1 MKKYQDILRDQ
12 TSRNFAAKNVNT
24 SLLLLPLRLETKIT
38 KKNVDVTDEPER
50 ALDAFVEL
58 HSIMQGYYNYI
69 KEKRIDDIHAE
80 NALHELKS
88 RIRHG
93 IHEFEKIDLLYAE
106 DKALLQ
112 DLANNIYETLD
123 MVELQDTFAPLIE
136 TLDDITRLTTYND
149 KNASNF
155 LHNLEHV
162 TRMLENTATHPL
174 FCGKNRARNPNS
186 YSQTA
191 RFRIACKRYK
201 EVNSWFEV
209 ESKGQPTKIEY
220 EVNMIQTGLIT
231 KSQCDKFERLI
242 ERIWRVVE
250 PEQEKNDS
258 TTISTDYKILTN
270 VYPFSSIGEFND
282 DYYKDIRSIKPASL
296 RNKYYHYKE
305 LLEIAQKLFENIKT
319 FHKNILPS
327 VKQKLNRKVSNGKL
341 CPTRYTLLTSRLMN
355 AELAI
360 INACSRSDKYRR
372 YLVKDAYHRLKNIN
386 DIIATTYFTYSEQCE
401 FVKKLVNYIN
411 TIQKERKAV
420 RSFNIS
426 NVSKCKVT
434 NSGNIHKTEKKKC
447 LCLRIYPDVVALTQ
461 TARQISRAEYLAGK
475 DFWLKYIYNTDSVFR
490 KSLWLAMCDLYPA
503 YRAAFI
509 LKRTFPKAN
518 YSIICRKAKD
528 FHDNELAL
536 EDFMK
541 EIDDNFVNS
550 FPTTY
555 VDNGEELFSIPV
567 TSLLPDRFVVN
578 ASLKTKKN
586 AIRTIS
592 QYGHRLPKQLQVG
605 LDLNNL
611 DSATEE
617 RKTADNKKQLYLNGG
632 LQWMTDY
639 DEAERMG
646 MAITVPLSSF
656 INGHKG
662 KERQFEFSQIFVYGI
677 NDADNDEAS
686 KMIEEMFT
694 AHLYSDK
701 AMDIISF
708 DTASNIITSDD
719 AKYAFDSSEDV
730 QRNRFQHQPHNCVT
744 PHKPEKN
751 NDLDLLDK
759 LFCLKDSVLGN
770 IDVPGEAGTA
780 EVELQRTVN
789 KLMIEYMTDDKVIPI
804 VNPLLTAIKNTPSL
818 YDYLCKDVLP
828 RGPFPMMRIG
838 DQPYG
843 ILPACDLKHLALGS
857 DHPLNIVKKILL
869 VLTAHWNN
877 ILSENIINCYGMDG
891 DGKGKDV
898 TTQDYLS
905 ILGNTPQSNSFYN
918 RKTVSGDI
926 IDAAYFRGEVFQH
939 QIEEL
944 SAIAKKLKLVNSED
958 GKEKIKSIIP
968 DYDYVPIISKDSMDS
983 EDLCFTAIT
992 EALQLDNI
1000 IEFVRSRIENIN
1012 TANKHGV
1019 QLNIDRDA
1027 IRLQIIESF
1036 DLFNYRLDAWLMG
1049 ILNNKLRS
1057 RMDKGRHRMALGCFG
1072 WLFNLRENDDFNIGC
1087 TNEYI
1092 IAPSVNQAITG
1103 AIMRSS
1109 YKYSVKNDNAGVEH
1123 DYDMGINLSSERV
1136 RSAIRIIEGIQ
1147 NGLSLGAILGA
1158 DMERLIHEAY
1168 KADKEMELDSCIY
1181 SLRQRYPLTTSDVE
1195 SNSVSPANI
1204 TVLNGA
1210 SLLDEYSE
1218 CKSKAVENAKKEADV
1233 EAEIIKWLENLGLFE
1248 GDSVRNDKIKKLREI
1263 IDVIDDEKDALTD
1276 VVLTESVYK
1285 LTQGNTDAS
1294 HAIMRA
1300 LSELRNIPM
1309 PEVSEIPIASAQID
1323 GHMLAMLPANAEYS
1337 NSSSL
1342 LAATEPK
1349 MDQWLRQMMISP
1361 ADICMQVVEQVET
1374 IDENNNKVMTYVTS
1388 DSLSLGELGISA
1400 SEMVYLSADKP
1411 SFTHFVEVLS
1421 WMKTGVFKTHVSD
1434 KDLVEYKDGMHAF
1447 SECAMAID
1455 DLRKVIVSAHALT
1468 NDDLVKQTGMDSQA
1482 VYNDMSN
1489 EYHHVKGY
1497 ITRLLCD
1504 MQDLINRQLSIQNSE
1519 KEDYVTAALP
1529 DDMVAEA
1536 IRILLDCYRIG
1547 NQTALDN
1554 VNDGIFIG
1562 DRDMMDGIVE
1572 WKRIVEAQH
1581 SLFQSM
1587 QTIFNNMQAKFE
1599 EAEKIIADDAEHK
1612 HTTYVEAI
1620 KKVLV
1625 AGYLVVPAFRPDANV
1640 PIADLADQAN
1650 GKRFVN
1656 INQMELETII
1666 GEMAQVEEPMMN
1678 LHQVRLFQKCNDI
1691 DVADISPMQIASVED
1706 NTKVSQWL
1714 GTEVASE
1721 QDVKDAFIYIVMNPD
1736 EMVNAYRMQNPILAG
1751 IVIDHWVERIPYSNQ
1766 TAAVAFGYDQPDAEA
1781 PQTLLLAMATKDNK
1795 KGWNEKMLVN
1805 SLKSAIHMVKCRTVS
1820 PDMLCKDAWASGLF
1834 PLLEY
1839 RDPKYSKKSVKPVV

>member
-38 KKNVDVTDEPER
+38 KKEVDVTDEPER
-50 ALDAFVEL
+50 ALDAFAEL
-58 HSIMQGYYNYI
+58 HSIVQEYYNYI
-69 KEKRIDDIHAE
+69 KAKRIDDTHAE
-80 NALHELKS
+80 NAMHELKS
-88 RIRHG
+88 RICHG

-112 DLANNIYETLD
+112 DLANNIYEALD

-136 TLDDITRLTTYND
+136 TLDDITRLTTHND
-149 KNASNF
+149 KDATNF

-162 TRMLENTATHPL
+162 TRLLENTATHPL
-174 FCGKNRARNPNS
+174 FCGKKRAGNRTS
-186 YSQTA
+186 YSQIA
-191 RFRIACKRYK
+191 RFRLACKRYK

-209 ESKGQPTKIEY
+209 ESKGQPTMIETV
-220 EVNMIQTGLIT
+220 VNRIQTGIIT
-231 KSQCDKFERLI
+231 KSQCEKFERLI

-250 PEQEKNDS
+250 PMQEKEDNS
-258 TTISTDYKILTN
+258 TTVSVDYTILTN
-270 VYPFSSIGEFND
+270 VYPFSSNDEFNED
-282 DYYKDIRSIKPASL
+282 FYNNISDIEPASL

-305 LLEIAQKLFENIKT
+305 LLVIAKKLYDNIKT
-319 FHKNILPS
+319 FHKSELSRI
-327 VKQKLNRKVSNGKL
+327 KQKLYSKVSKGKL
-341 CPTRYTLLTSRLMN
+341 CPTRYTLLASRLMN

-360 INACSRSDKYRR
+360 VNACSRSDKYRR

-386 DIIATTYFTYSEQCE
+386 DIIATTYFTYTEQRE
-401 FVKKLVNYIN
+401 FLKKLVNDIN
-411 TIQKERKAV
+411 IIQKERKAE
-420 RSFNIS
+420 RSFNIT

-434 NSGNIHKTEKKKC
+434 NEGDIHKTEKKKC

-475 DFWLKYIYNTDSVFR
+475 DFWLKYIFTDKADYR
-490 KSLWLAMCDLYPA
+490 QSLWLAICDLYPA

-518 YSIICRKAKD
+518 YNIISRKAKE
-528 FHDNELAL
+528 FHDNELTL

-578 ASLKTKKN
+578 ASFKTKKN

-611 DSATEE
+611 ESTTEE
-617 RKTADNKKQLYLNGG
+617 RCTVDNKKQLYLNGG

-656 INGHKG
+656 VNGRKG
-662 KERQFEFSQIFVYGI
+662 CKRQFEFNQIFVYGI

-694 AHLYSDK
+694 THLYSDK
-701 AMDIISF
+701 AMDVISF

-730 QRNRFQHQPHNCVT
+730 QRNRFQHQPYNCVT

-759 LFCLKDSVLGN
+759 LFCLKESVLGN

-789 KLMIEYMTDDKVIPI
+789 KLMIEYMTDDKVVPI

-818 YDYLCKDVLP
+818 HDYLCKDVLP

-843 ILPACDLKHLALGS
+843 ILPACDLKHLAFRS

-877 ILSENIINCYGMDG
+877 ILGENIINCYGMDG
-891 DGKGKDV
+891 DGNGKNV

-944 SAIAKKLKLVNSED
+944 YEIARKLKLVNSAE

-968 DYDYVPIISKDSMDS
+968 DYDYVPIISKDSTDA
-983 EDLCFTAIT
+983 EDRCFTAIT

-1000 IEFVRSRIENIN
+1000 IKYVKSRIEEIN
-1012 TANKHGV
+1012 AANKHSV
-1019 QLNIDRDA
+1019 QLNMDSNA
-1027 IRLQIIESF
+1027 IRLQIIEFF

-1057 RMDKGRHRMALGCFG
+1057 RMDKGRHSMALGCFG

-1123 DYDMGINLSSERV
+1123 DYDMGVNLSSERV

-1168 KADKEMELDSCIY
+1168 KADSKMELDSCIY
-1181 SLRQRYPLTTSDVE
+1181 KLRQRYPLTTSDVE
-1195 SNSVSPANI
+1195 NHNASSANI

-1218 CKSKAVENAKKEADV
+1218 CRSNAAKKKV
-1233 EAEIIKWLENLGLFE
+1233 EVEEEVTKWLKKLGLFD
-1248 GDSVRNDKIKKLREI
+1248 GDSERDVKIKRICEI

-1323 GHMLAMLPANAEYS
+1323 GHMLAMLPANAEYNHS
-1337 NSSSL
+1337 TSL

-1349 MDQWLRQMMISP
+1349 MEQWLRQMMISP
-1361 ADICMQVVEQVET
+1361 ADICLQVVEDIET
-1374 IDENNNKVMTYVTS
+1374 IDENNNKVMTSVTS

-1421 WMKTGVFKTHVSD
+1421 WMKTGTFKTHVCD
-1434 KDLVEYKDGMHAF
+1434 LDLVEYKDDMHAF
-1447 SECAMAID
+1447 SECSMAID
-1455 DLRKVIVSAHALT
+1455 DLRKVLVSAHALT
-1468 NDDLVKQTGMDSQA
+1468 NDDLVKRTGQDSQA

-1489 EYHHVKGY
+1489 EYHQVKGY

-1504 MQDLINRQLSIQNSE
+1504 MQELLNRQFSIQNPE
-1519 KEDYVTAALP
+1519 KEDYATAALP

-1562 DRDMMDGIVE
+1562 EKDMIDGIVE
-1572 WKRIVEAQH
+1572 WKNIVEAQH

-1587 QTIFNNMQAKFE
+1587 QTIYNNMQAKFT

-1620 KKVLV
+1620 KTVLV

-1640 PIADLADQAN
+1640 PLADLADQAN

-1656 INQMELETII
+1656 IDQIALEAMI
-1666 GEMAQVEEPMMN
+1666 GDMAQVEEAMMN
-1678 LHQVRLFQKCNDI
+1678 LHQVRLFQKCNDF
-1691 DVADISPMQIASVED
+1691 DVADIVPMQLASVED
-1706 NTKVSQWL
+1706 NTMIDQWL

-1721 QDVKDAFIYIVMNPD
+1721 EDVKDAFTYIVMNPY
-1736 EMVNAYRMQNPILAG
+1736 EMQNALRMQTPVLAG
-1751 IVIDHWVERIPYSNQ
+1751 IVIDHWVERIPYTNQ

-1839 RDPKYSKKSVKPVV
+1839 RDPQYSKKSVKPVI